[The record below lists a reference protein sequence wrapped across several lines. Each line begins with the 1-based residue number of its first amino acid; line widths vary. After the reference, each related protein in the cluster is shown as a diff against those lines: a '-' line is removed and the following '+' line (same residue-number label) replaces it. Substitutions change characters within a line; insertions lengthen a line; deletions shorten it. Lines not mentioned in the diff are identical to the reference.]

1 MAPQEHS
8 NVAPGET
15 QHLIVIRHG
24 DRWDY
29 NHPEWLDS
37 AKRRGDPPLST
48 LGHRQAHETGL
59 FLDQLL
65 AEAGFTHDRITWLS
79 SPFLRTLQT
88 SNDALNAFQEIDSSK
103 IKILPEYSIFEMDGH
118 DGELHKDLPDLDE
131 RKLYFPRLDGTY
143 ESLFVPELPGKCC
156 SFFIVILDVV
166 ITSIRVLLSAFP
178 TTHENLSTP
187 FLTVEPR
194 SEFLSRCD
202 RGMEAFHRRFPY
214 SPGTAIVMVT
224 HAAACIGICRAAAN
238 ATLQDVCAA
247 GPCSIFRLT
256 RSCQTH
262 VWELDHH
269 SKENAMNGYTGHI
282 RDMGSFTTPW
292 NHFGDKSVNHGYTG
306 PPGMEPQR
314 R

>member
-48 LGHRQAHETGL
+48 LGHRQAHETGQ

-65 AEAGFTHDRITWLS
+65 AESGLTPDRITWMS

-118 DGELHKDLPDLDE
+118 DGELHKDLPDLEE

-143 ESLFVPELPGKCC
+143 ESLFVPELPGKCF
-156 SFFIVILDVV
+156 SFVGRRD
-166 ITSIRVLLSAFP
+166 
-178 TTHENLSTP
+178 
-187 FLTVEPR
+187 TVR
-194 SEFLSRCD
+194 
-202 RGMEAFHRRFPY
+202 
-214 SPGTAIVMVT
+214 
-224 HAAACIGICRAAAN
+224 
-238 ATLQDVCAA
+238 
-247 GPCSIFRLT
+247 
-256 RSCQTH
+256 
-262 VWELDHH
+262 
-269 SKENAMNGYTGHI
+269 
-282 RDMGSFTTPW
+282 
-292 NHFGDKSVNHGYTG
+292 
-306 PPGMEPQR
+306 
-314 R
+314 